1 MVFKETVWF
10 LNKQYKFQLK
20 LAQIRTIVR
29 NIGTV
34 SNEKQQ
40 ICRGLEP
47 AISRL
52 WGNGISA
59 RLVRSTIWR
68 SLVVILYSYT
78 ISDHFHFTSL
88 SQKMYRYCT
97 CLVEPGMKIPVFRRF
112 CLLEAKKDSF
122 RRKHTFFCLFFLLG
136 TFYNQM
142 FILFYSAVRFHIQ
155 FNRKSI
161 FYFFDCLI
169 FISLF

>member
-1 MVFKETVWF
+1 M
-10 LNKQYKFQLK
+10 QR
-20 LAQIRTIVR
+20 IRTSDLQIVGKWYIR
-29 NIGTV
+29 QASQVNNLAIAGCNPLQLHNLGPLLLYKLV
-34 SNEKQQ
+34 SENVQ
-40 ICRGLEP
+40 
-47 AISRL
+47 
-52 WGNGISA
+52 
-59 RLVRSTIWR
+59 
-68 SLVVILYSYT
+68 ILYM
-78 ISDHFHFTSL
+78 L
-88 SQKMYRYCT
+88 K

-155 FNRKSI
+155 FNKKSI